1 MFFVIN
7 IKKSELSMKGFMKK
21 IPTTIN
27 KITNSQ
33 LTINKLQLWLLN
45 SKLTSKSFN
54 MKMINSE
61 NRNANLQLHTKIA
74 FPKIKLKK
82 CTNISHKKFR
92 NIKKNS
98 KNTDTHSSNMK
109 KHLNRTDKN
118 SKSSVKL
125 PFKDKTG
132 LKNSKLKTQLLK
144 ADIQTINH
152 KTKINKWKEDMS
164 TFFNKM

>member
-1 MFFVIN
+1 
-7 IKKSELSMKGFMKK
+7 
-21 IPTTIN
+21 
-27 KITNSQ
+27 
-33 LTINKLQLWLLN
+33 
-45 SKLTSKSFN
+45 

-109 KHLNRTDKN
+109 KHLNKTDKN

-132 LKNSKLKTQLLK
+132 LENSKLKTRHLK
-144 ADIQTINH
+144 ADIQIINH
-152 KTKINKWKEDMS
+152 KTKINKWKGDMS